1 MFNDIYSSILRELVD
16 FHPYLAASEYYDA
29 KGSNEK
35 IIGAVYKVNPTSS
48 LGLKFGLEL
57 TASKLCD
64 LSRLMVTAKD
74 VSNCLQLIPQVAHI
88 QKAPFYPFV
97 TQQEGIVS
105 ISVTFPY
112 DKTLSQQHRRFY
124 VESLFVYIKHFCQD
138 FFEQPYTPSSISLD
152 YDAPPY
158 AQEYHQAFDCH
169 VSFNCPLS
177 VMRFKV
183 NNPHNPLI
191 TSHTLLHN
199 IYLKRAMETA
209 QKDNGVEHTKFQI
222 TNTLMQHH
230 PQSLNSQ
237 SHADQFDISVR
248 ALQKRLHKTGTSY
261 SDLLALARMELTKIY
276 LYQHKVD
283 TEQSAQQLGFKTV
296 AGFKQFFK
304 ATFSMPL
311 DEAQINHGPLIWE

>member
-16 FHPYLAASEYYDA
+16 LRPHLAASEYCDA
-29 KGSNEK
+29 RGSHGK
-35 IIGAVYKVNPTSS
+35 IIEAVYNANPTSN

-57 TASKLCD
+57 SATKLCD
-64 LSRLMVTAKD
+64 LSRLMVTAND
-74 VSNCLQLIPQVAHI
+74 VSACLTLIPNVAQM

-105 ISVTFPY
+105 IGVTFPY
-112 DKTLSQQHRRFY
+112 DKTLSQPHRRFY
-124 VESLFVYIKHFCQD
+124 VESLFIYIKHFCQD
-138 FFEQPYTPSSISLD
+138 FFEQPYTPLSISLD

-191 TSHTLLHN
+191 TSHTLLHS
-199 IYLKRAMETA
+199 IYLERAMEAA
-209 QKDNGVEHTKFQI
+209 QIDNSGEHTKFQI
-222 TNTLMQHH
+222 SNTLMQHH

-261 SDLLALARMELTKIY
+261 SNLLTLARMELTKIY
-276 LYQHKVD
+276 LYQYKVGV
-283 TEQSAQQLGFKTV
+283 EYSAQQLGFKTET
-296 AGFKQFFK
+296 GFKQFFK
-304 ATFSMPL
+304 AAFGMPL